1 VVKSKL
7 PYSYW
12 TVEEIAILQKM
23 YSASYQDELLNSLPK
38 HTWTAIKTEAG
49 KLKLYRKRNPFHH
62 HHVNK
67 TSFKKGII
75 SWDKGLSKNT
85 DKRVASMGNRKNHL
99 PNKGSFKKNRV
110 PWNKGLHWW
119 TDEFRKWQSEFMKKL
134 FAENPEIIR
143 KIRKNEK
150 PTAPERKLIDIISKY
165 NLPYKY
171 VGDGNF
177 TVQHLNPDFV
187 NINGKKKLIEIFG
200 DYYHTTLATEW
211 ADTELG
217 KIMIYNSF
225 GFKCLVLW
233 DHDMAKMTDNKI
245 ATLIRRFDRRR

>member
-1 VVKSKL
+1 MSFLGGILSTHTYSQFVILILRLCPQINLFPGLTICPQPHSQNFVIL
-7 PYSYW
+7 PAFY
-12 TVEEIAILQKM
+12 IL
-23 YSASYQDELLNSLPK
+23 
-38 HTWTAIKTEAG
+38 
-49 KLKLYRKRNPFHH
+49 
-62 HHVNK
+62 
-67 TSFKKGII
+67 
-75 SWDKGLSKNT
+75 LS
-85 DKRVASMGNRKNHL
+85 DQFF
-99 PNKGSFKKNRV
+99 PN
-110 PWNKGLHWW
+110 L
-119 TDEFRKWQSEFMKKL
+119 
-134 FAENPEIIR
+134 
-143 KIRKNEK
+143 
-150 PTAPERKLIDIISKY
+150 
-165 NLPYKY
+165 LPYKY